1 MDCNPPSK
9 SANKFRSFK
18 RLRIVGD
25 RLSIFIFLQ
34 NYMWLQKGVGF
45 MQIAYLVENYLNQN
59 ISINLDFSSNYHQNV

>member
-18 RLRIVGD
+18 RLRTVGD

-45 MQIAYLVENYLNQN
+45 MQIAYLVENYLN
-59 ISINLDFSSNYHQNV
+59 